1 MWSHY
6 IGAFIFICLIFYS
19 LKPYYLPAGQKIIES
34 SPGFVQNGHHTL
46 HMLQTIYELD
56 NDNYMCINVPV
67 NERGLYEKYGM
78 IVNLFASDEEISE
91 EEAELLRNV
100 DPYFA
105 SWLGGH
111 YSIETLR
118 EFAKNNEIFIND
130 FIEKYQHSEKYI
142 EYQLHHQTERQSY
155 EMNNNATEETN
166 SNFITTAT
174 SYIMD
179 EIFDAMEEL
188 QEFSTSYSLYVSKKV
203 SRWPMIVFLVSAVY
217 CLSASAIYHTF
228 YVINPKIS
236 DILQTLDY
244 TGISTLICGSY
255 VPVIYYAFYCQ
266 PFYVKLYLS
275 IVFLLNTI
283 TVIVMVTPKCRYIVL
298 SCLHSYRSPQFR
310 HVRAL
315 SFVLV
320 ANFAWLPIG
329 HLYFTN
335 QMDNP
340 LFSVAFKYIA
350 MMGFTYVLGAYFY
363 ARRVPE
369 RYFPGKFDFAVYL
382 SMKVRNNHIS
392 FTVIIYFMF
401 VLWLLLSSTLL
412 GHGRCT
418 RSVYLMVVQYKR
430 ELL

>member
-1 MWSHY
+1 
-6 IGAFIFICLIFYS
+6 
-19 LKPYYLPAGQKIIES
+19 
-34 SPGFVQNGHHTL
+34 
-46 HMLQTIYELD
+46 
-56 NDNYMCINVPV
+56 
-67 NERGLYEKYGM
+67 
-78 IVNLFASDEEISE
+78 
-91 EEAELLRNV
+91 
-100 DPYFA
+100 
-105 SWLGGH
+105 
-111 YSIETLR
+111 
-118 EFAKNNEIFIND
+118 
-130 FIEKYQHSEKYI
+130 
-142 EYQLHHQTERQSY
+142 
-155 EMNNNATEETN
+155 MNNNATEETN

-315 SFVLV
+315 SFLVL
-320 ANFAWLPIG
+320 AKRIRGSAP
-329 HLYFTN
+329 TT
-335 QMDNP
+335 
-340 LFSVAFKYIA
+340 VAFP
-350 MMGFTYVLGAYFY
+350 LGWR
-363 ARRVPE
+363 ARDDRV
-369 RYFPGKFDFAVYL
+369 RF
-382 SMKVRNNHIS
+382 
-392 FTVIIYFMF
+392 
-401 VLWLLLSSTLL
+401 
-412 GHGRCT
+412 
-418 RSVYLMVVQYKR
+418 LMH
-430 ELL
+430 